1 MSILR
6 FLNKYLDDL
15 HNLLSII
22 KLQIQVIRI
31 CEYKI
36 EEVSRV
42 NGSIPAYNFEFEP
55 ATSTHGGVGFF
66 INENLCYKVR
76 NDLKML
82 LNGWLKFIFIEIS
95 FVKKK
100 TIIVGL
106 IYRYLHMP
114 INDFSFV
121 TIFELNV

>member
-15 HNLLSII
+15 HNLISII
-22 KLQIQVIRI
+22 KLQIQVIGI
-31 CEYKI
+31 YEHKI
-36 EEVSRV
+36 KEGSRV

-55 ATSTHGGVGFF
+55 ATPTHGGVGFF

-82 LNGWLKFIFIEIS
+82 LNGCLKFIFTEIS
-95 FVKKK
+95 FDKKK
-100 TIIVGL
+100 KIIVGL
-106 IYRYLHMP
+106 IYRHLHMP

-121 TIFELNV
+121 IIF

>member
-15 HNLLSII
+15 HNLLSIL
-22 KLQIQVIRI
+22 KLQIQVIK
-31 CEYKI
+31 EG
-36 EEVSRV
+36 SRV

-82 LNGWLKFIFIEIS
+82 LNGCLKFIFTEIS
-95 FVKKK
+95 FDKKK
-100 TIIVGL
+100 KIIVGL
-106 IYRYLHMP
+106 IYRHLHMP

-121 TIFELNV
+121 IIF